1 LARSIVD
8 GEVTRD
14 AVAAEGKQLME
25 AITELRKTAPPIP
38 KDYQA
43 SFEMD
48 LSEAFL
54 EANFVW
60 RGGGMSMRLGNYA
73 RTKAGR

>member
-1 LARSIVD
+1 
-8 GEVTRD
+8 
-14 AVAAEGKQLME
+14 
-25 AITELRKTAPPIP
+25 
-38 KDYQA
+38 
-43 SFEMD
+43 MD

-60 RGGGMSMRLGNYA
+60 RGGGMSVRLGNYA